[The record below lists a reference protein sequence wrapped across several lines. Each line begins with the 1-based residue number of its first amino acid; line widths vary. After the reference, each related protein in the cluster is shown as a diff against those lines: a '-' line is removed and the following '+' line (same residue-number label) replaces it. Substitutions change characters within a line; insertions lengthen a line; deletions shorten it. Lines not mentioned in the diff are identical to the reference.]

1 MSKGFEVVQLGT
13 DVRIDADPMAIRM
26 ADTGLE
32 SAEKAATTGD
42 GKDHAAEFT
51 QNLLPSFERN
61 PFPVTKIIED
71 GLETCVAMRGKFQSL
86 GNRVDEPPE
95 QDLGGAPTP
104 ITFE

>member
-1 MSKGFEVVQLGT
+1 MSKGFEVIQLGT

-51 QNLLPSFERN
+51 
-61 PFPVTKIIED
+61 
-71 GLETCVAMRGKFQSL
+71 
-86 GNRVDEPPE
+86 
-95 QDLGGAPTP
+95 
-104 ITFE
+104 